1 MIKGKN
7 IKKMNYQNSCKSD
20 ESLNKRMINSRMK
33 KWWNKRKN
41 KNERKL
47 KKERQNKKDRKNEIN
62 KMS

>member
-1 MIKGKN
+1 
-7 IKKMNYQNSCKSD
+7 MNYQNSCKSN